1 MSAVIIPWQNAI
13 AFQQQV
19 TLDGRLYSLR
29 LRFNGE
35 SGHWSMD
42 ISDRNREPLVTGIR
56 LAKGQAL
63 LYACRAIGLPRGDFF
78 VIGNGMPTRENMGD
92 GLQLIY
98 LELPDDAV

>member
-1 MSAVIIPWQNAI
+1 MSAVIIPWQDGI

-29 LRFNGE
+29 FRFNSE

-42 ISDRNREPLVTGIR
+42 ISDRNREPIVTGIR
-56 LAKGQAL
+56 LVKGQSL
-63 LYACRAIGLPRGDFF
+63 LYACRVIGLPRGDFF
-78 VIGNGMPTRENMGD
+78 VVGNGMPTRKNMGD

-98 LELPDDAV
+98 LELPNDAV